1 MYESDEQQLFILQ
14 SRLKNGDA
22 QAMAEMYEKLVTI
35 AYKVI
40 NNHSNSNA
48 KIKALSADERK
59 QKAHDAA
66 TYIIEQYL
74 KRPAFEI
81 TNSITG
87 YLYTRIKWELYGKDH
102 QNKRDQMVVY
112 TDKLP
117 ERNNTRIKYKYL
129 VKDVIT
135 GIDTTYDSVAELYL
149 NPAFKGLKKK
159 RLVESIRT
167 GRKWKNYTFDLLEEK
182 KKKNQKLLY
191 ITWTPATL
199 KHSAAWPLY

>member
-1 MYESDEQQLFILQ
+1 MPESDDQELFNLQ

-35 AYKVI
+35 AYKTI
-40 NNHSNSNA
+40 NSRSRSNA

-81 TNSITG
+81 RNSITG
-87 YLYTRIKWELYGKDH
+87 YLYTRIKWELFGKDH

-117 ERNNTRIKYKYL
+117 ERNGARIKYKYL

-135 GIDTTYDSVAELYL
+135 GIDTTYESAAELYL
-149 NPAFKGLKKK
+149 NPAFNGLKKK

-167 GRKWKNYTFDLLEEK
+167 GRKWKNYIFDLLEVME
-182 KKKNQKLLY
+182 
-191 ITWTPATL
+191 
-199 KHSAAWPLY
+199 

>member
-1 MYESDEQQLFILQ
+1 MSESDNQQLFNLQ

-22 QAMAEMYEKLVTI
+22 RAMAEMYEKLVTI
-35 AYKVI
+35 AYKTI
-40 NNHSNSNA
+40 NNRSRSNA

-74 KRPAFEI
+74 KRPAFVI
-81 TNSITG
+81 TDSITG
-87 YLYTRIKWELYGKDH
+87 YLYTRINWELYGKDH
-102 QNKRDQMVVY
+102 QYKRDQMVLY

-117 ERNNTRIKYKYL
+117 ERNGARIKYKYL

-135 GIDTTYDSVAELYL
+135 GIYTTYESADELYL
-149 NPAFKGLKKK
+149 NPAFKGLRKK

-167 GRKWKNYTFDLLEEK
+167 GRKWKNYTFDLLEVME
-182 KKKNQKLLY
+182 
-191 ITWTPATL
+191 
-199 KHSAAWPLY
+199 

>member
-1 MYESDEQQLFILQ
+1 MAESDDQQLFILQ

-22 QAMAEMYEKLVTI
+22 QAMAEMYEKLVAIDYKTI
-35 AYKVI
+35 NKQ
-40 NNHSNSNA
+40 SNSFA

-87 YLYTRIKWELYGKDH
+87 YLYTRIKWELFGKDH

-117 ERNNTRIKYKYL
+117 ERNGARIKYKYL

-135 GIDTTYDSVAELYL
+135 GIETTYESAAELYL
-149 NPAFKGLKKK
+149 NPLFKRLKKK

-167 GRKWKNYTFDLLEEK
+167 GRKWKKYIFDVFEVSE
-182 KKKNQKLLY
+182 
-191 ITWTPATL
+191 
-199 KHSAAWPLY
+199 

>member
-1 MYESDEQQLFILQ
+1 MFESDEQQLFSLQ

-22 QAMAEMYEKLVTI
+22 QAMAEMYENLVTI
-35 AYKVI
+35 AYKTI
-40 NNHSNSNA
+40 NDQSNINA

-87 YLYTRIKWELYGKDH
+87 YLYTRIKWELYGNGH

-117 ERNNTRIKYKYL
+117 KRNIARIKYKYL

-135 GIDTTYDSVAELYL
+135 GKYAIYESVAELYL
-149 NPAFKGLKKK
+149 NPAFKELRKK

-167 GRKWKNYTFDLLEEK
+167 GRKWKNYIFDLLEVIE
-182 KKKNQKLLY
+182 
-191 ITWTPATL
+191 
-199 KHSAAWPLY
+199 

>member
-1 MYESDEQQLFILQ
+1 MSESDDQQLFKLQ
-14 SRLKNGDA
+14 NRLKNGDA
-22 QAMAEMYEKLVTI
+22 QAMAEMYEKLVTV
-35 AYKVI
+35 AYKTI
-40 NNHSNSNA
+40 NSRSNSNA

-74 KRPAFEI
+74 KRPAFVI
-81 TNSITG
+81 KDSMTG
-87 YLYTRIKWELYGKDH
+87 YLYTRINWELYGKDH

-117 ERNNTRIKYKYL
+117 ERNGARIKYKYL

-135 GIDTTYDSVAELYL
+135 GKDTTYESADELYL
-149 NPAFKGLKKK
+149 NPAFKGLRKK

-167 GRKWKNYTFDLLEEK
+167 GRKWKNYIFDLLEVIE
-182 KKKNQKLLY
+182 
-191 ITWTPATL
+191 
-199 KHSAAWPLY
+199 

>member
-1 MYESDEQQLFILQ
+1 MLESDEQQLLILQ
-14 SRLKNGDA
+14 SRLKKGDA

-35 AYKVI
+35 AYKTI
-40 NNHSNSNA
+40 NNKSNSNA

-74 KRPAFEI
+74 KRPSFEI

-102 QNKRDQMVVY
+102 QYKRDQMVVY

-117 ERNNTRIKYKYL
+117 ERNGAKIKYKYL
-129 VKDVIT
+129 VKDINT
-135 GIDTTYDSVAELYL
+135 GIDTTYESAAELYL
-149 NPAFKGLKKK
+149 NPAFKRLKKK

-167 GRKWKNYTFDLLEEK
+167 GRKWKNYIFDVFEVIE
-182 KKKNQKLLY
+182 
-191 ITWTPATL
+191 
-199 KHSAAWPLY
+199 

>member
-1 MYESDEQQLFILQ
+1 MFERDEQQLFILQ
-14 SRLKNGDA
+14 NRLKNGDA

-35 AYKVI
+35 AYKAI
-40 NNHSNSNA
+40 NDQSNSNA

-66 TYIIEQYL
+66 TYLIEQYL
-74 KRPAFEI
+74 KRPDFEI

-102 QNKRDQMVVY
+102 QYKREQIVVY

-117 ERNNTRIKYKYL
+117 ERNGARIKYKYL

-149 NPAFKGLKKK
+149 NPAFKSLKKK

-167 GRKWKNYTFDLLEEK
+167 GRKWKNYIFDLLEVIE
-182 KKKNQKLLY
+182 
-191 ITWTPATL
+191 
-199 KHSAAWPLY
+199 